1 MKALLKGPE
10 STTVEA
16 AEATM
21 AELAELLEEAGDLSE
36 TLATGPAAADE
47 DDELE
52 KELAQLLIEKEDEEK
67 KDQEK
72 KDQEKKKEVTAF
84 LDQLERLTVMN
95 DQLEDELLAAGD
107 LEPLIGRRGGGHA
120 QSEASSKHGLDGAEM
135 QQTRRL
141 PAL

>member
-21 AELAELLEEAGDLSE
+21 AELAELLEEAGNLSE

-72 KDQEKKKEVTAF
+72 KKEDTAL

-107 LEPLIGRRGGGHA
+107 LEPLIGRRGGGPA

>member
-21 AELAELLEEAGDLSE
+21 AELAELLEEAGNLSE

-72 KDQEKKKEVTAF
+72 KKEDTAL

-107 LEPLIGRRGGGHA
+107 LEPLIGRRGGGPA
-120 QSEASSKHGLDGAEM
+120 QTEASSKQGLDGAEM

>member
-21 AELAELLEEAGDLSE
+21 AELAELLEEAGNLSE

-52 KELAQLLIEKEDEEK
+52 KELAQLLIEKED
-67 KDQEK
+67 
-72 KDQEKKKEVTAF
+72 QEKKKEDTAF

-107 LEPLIGRRGGGHA
+107 LEPLIGRRGGGPA

>member
-21 AELAELLEEAGDLSE
+21 AELAELLEEAGNLSE
-36 TLATGPAAADE
+36 TLATGPAAADEDAADE

-52 KELAQLLIEKEDEEK
+52 KELAQLLIEKED
-67 KDQEK
+67 
-72 KDQEKKKEVTAF
+72 QEKKKEDTAF

-107 LEPLIGRRGGGHA
+107 LEPLIGRRGGGPA

>member
-21 AELAELLEEAGDLSE
+21 AELAELLEEAGNLSE

-72 KDQEKKKEVTAF
+72 KKEDTAL

>member
-52 KELAQLLIEKEDEEK
+52 KELAQLLIEKED
-67 KDQEK
+67 
-72 KDQEKKKEVTAF
+72 QEKKKEDTAF

>member
-21 AELAELLEEAGDLSE
+21 AELAELLEEAGNLSE

-52 KELAQLLIEKEDEEK
+52 KELAQLLIEKED
-67 KDQEK
+67 
-72 KDQEKKKEVTAF
+72 QEKKKEDTAF

-120 QSEASSKHGLDGAEM
+120 QSEASSKHGLYGAEM